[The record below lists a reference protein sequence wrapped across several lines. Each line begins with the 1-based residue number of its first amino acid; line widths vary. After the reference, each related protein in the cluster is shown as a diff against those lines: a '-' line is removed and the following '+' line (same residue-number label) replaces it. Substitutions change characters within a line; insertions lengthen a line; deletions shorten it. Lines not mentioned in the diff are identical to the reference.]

1 MTKAQFMAVLS
12 ISYSA
17 KIM

>member
-1 MTKAQFMAVLS
+1 MTKAQF
-12 ISYSA
+12 